1 MPEDRNSGRVFD
13 GIEEQIEDY
22 CKHVNSNNLKKER

>member
-13 GIEEQIEDY
+13 GIEDQIEDQVQR
-22 CKHVNSNNLKKER
+22 KSKVIVNV

>member
-13 GIEEQIEDY
+13 GIEEQIEDRVQRES
-22 CKHVNSNNLKKER
+22 KVIVNV